1 MAALSSLAAPGWAVS
16 VLELLGISK
25 FYGSVRA
32 VEDVALV
39 VPAGGRAAIV
49 GPSGSGKTTLL
60 RLIAGFEQP
69 SAGCILLDQQ
79 IVANKTGGVPAYL
92 RRVGYLPQDG
102 GLFPHLSVAD
112 NIGFGVG
119 ARSAQRSKRVAE
131 LMEMVALDPAIG
143 SRWPH
148 ELSGGQQQRVALAR
162 ALSQRPRLM
171 LLDEPFSALDTGLR
185 AATRE
190 AIGDLLTHVGA
201 TTILVTHDQ
210 VEALSFA
217 DQIAVIRDG
226 RLAQVGAGTELYL
239 RPRDELTARF
249 LGEAVLLPAQLGG
262 GVADCVLGRIAVD
275 DASYE
280 GRGRILLRPENLQ
293 FSAVDS
299 GNSDEVRWQVERV
312 DFEGFSSLITIS
324 AIGTTSLDGPR
335 SLTVRGLSTRALE
348 LGAKIKITVVGR
360 AHRMPF

>member
-1 MAALSSLAAPGWAVS
+1 M
-16 VLELLGISK
+16 
-25 FYGSVRA
+25 
-32 VEDVALV
+32 EDVDLV
-39 VPAGGRAAIV
+39 VPTGGRAAIV

-69 SAGCILLDQQ
+69 SAGRILLDQQ
-79 IVANKTGGVPAYL
+79 MIANETGGVPAHL

-143 SRWPH
+143 SRSPH

-185 AATRE
+185 AATRQ
-190 AIGDLLTHVGA
+190 AIGNLLTQVGA

-226 RLAQVGAGTELYL
+226 RIVQVGSGTDLYL
-239 RPRDELTARF
+239 RPKDDLTASF
-249 LGEAVLLPAQLGG
+249 LGEALLLPAQLAG
-262 GVADCVLGRIAVD
+262 GVADCVLGRISVD
-275 DASYE
+275 DAAYE
-280 GRGRILLRPENLQ
+280 GHARILLRPEQ
-293 FSAVDS
+293 VQMSPVHSD
-299 GNSDEVRWQVERV
+299 NSDDVQWQVEQV
-312 DFEGFSSLITIS
+312 DFEGFSCLITIR
-324 AIGTTSLDGPR
+324 ATGTTFASGPA
-335 SLTVRGLSTRALE
+335 SLTVRGLSTQAPQR
-348 LGAKIKITVVGR
+348 GAKVKVAIIGR
-360 AHRMPF
+360 AHRMPS

>member
-1 MAALSSLAAPGWAVS
+1 M
-16 VLELLGISK
+16 LELSRVSK
-25 FYGSVRA
+25 SYGSVRA
-32 VEDVALV
+32 VEDVDLV
-39 VPAGGRAAIV
+39 VPTGGRAAIV

-69 SAGCILLDQQ
+69 SAGHILLDRQM
-79 IVANKTGGVPAYL
+79 VANETGGVPAHL

-131 LMEMVALDPAIG
+131 LMEMVALDPTIG
-143 SRWPH
+143 SRSPH

-185 AATRE
+185 AATRQ
-190 AIGDLLTHVGA
+190 AIGNLLSQFGA

-210 VEALSFA
+210 VEALSFS

-226 RLAQVGAGTELYL
+226 RMAQIGSGTELYL
-239 RPRDELTARF
+239 RPKDDLTARF
-249 LGEAVLLPAQLGG
+249 LGEAVLLSAQLAG
-262 GVADCVLGRIAVD
+262 GVADCALGRIAVD
-275 DASYE
+275 DLAYE
-280 GRGRILLRPENLQ
+280 GHARIMLRPEQ
-293 FSAVDS
+293 VRMSPVHSDDS
-299 GNSDEVRWQVERV
+299 GGVRWQVERV
-312 DFEGFSSLITIS
+312 DFEGFSSLITIR
-324 AIGTTSLDGPR
+324 ATGTTFAGGPA
-335 SLTVRGLSTRALE
+335 SLTLRGLSTQAPER
-348 LGAKIKITVVGR
+348 GAEVKVAVIGR
-360 AHRMPF
+360 AHRMRS

>member
-1 MAALSSLAAPGWAVS
+1 VSAV
-16 VLELLGISK
+16 ELRGISK
-25 FYGSVRA
+25 SYGRTRVLDDLGLSVGDHS
-32 VEDVALV
+32 VT
-39 VPAGGRAAIV
+39 AIL

-69 SAGCILLDQQ
+69 SAGRILLDRQM
-79 IVANKTGGVPAYL
+79 VANETGGVPAHL
-92 RRVGYLPQDG
+92 RRIGYLPQDG

-119 ARSAQRSKRVAE
+119 PRSAQRSKRVAE
-131 LMEMVALDPAIG
+131 LMKVVALDPALG
-143 SRWPH
+143 SRSPH

-185 AATRE
+185 AATRQ
-190 AIGDLLTHVGA
+190 AIGDLLSEVGT

-226 RLAQVGAGTELYL
+226 RVVQVGSGTELYL
-239 RPRDELTARF
+239 RPNDDLTARF
-249 LGEAVLLPAQLGG
+249 LGEAVLLPAHLAG

-275 DASYE
+275 DVAYE
-280 GRGRILLRPENLQ
+280 GRARVMLRPEQ
-293 FSAVDS
+293 VQVSPAEFGDS
-299 GNSDEVRWQVERV
+299 GGAAWQVEQV
-312 DFEGFSSLITIS
+312 DFEGFSCLITIR
-324 AIGTTSLDGPR
+324 ATGTTFAGGPV
-335 SLTVRGLSTRALE
+335 SLTVRGLSTQGPQR
-348 LGAKIKITVVGR
+348 GAKVKVAVIGR
-360 AHRMPF
+360 AHRIPS